1 MIKSIKD
8 LVPGMSANRAV
19 TITEGLIRQ
28 FVQLTGDDAP
38 VHLSDDHAKALG
50 FKSRIVHG
58 LLIGSMYSELLGCQL
73 PGPNSVI
80 LKLSLDMVKPVQI
93 GETVAFSVVINSVSE
108 GARSV
113 TLGLAGASFTNGQV
127 SRGTAVC
134 VFRGQDI
141 NEQRDSK

>member
-1 MIKSIKD
+1 MIKGIKD
-8 LVPGMSANRAV
+8 VVPGMSANRAV
-19 TITEGLIRQ
+19 TITEGLISQ
-28 FVQLTGDDAP
+28 FVQLTGDTAP
-38 VHLSDDHAKALG
+38 IHMSDDHAKALG
-50 FKSRIVHG
+50 FEGRIVHG

-93 GETVAFSVVINSVSE
+93 GQTITFSVVVNRVSE

-113 TLGLAGASFTNGQV
+113 TLDLAGASPVNGQV

-134 VFRGQDI
+134 VFRGQD
-141 NEQRDSK
+141 S

>member
-8 LVPGMSANRAV
+8 VVPGMSANRAV

-50 FKSRIVHG
+50 FEGRIVHG

-80 LKLSLDMVKPVQI
+80 LKLSLDMVKPVRI
-93 GETVAFSVVINSVSE
+93 GQTIAFSVVVNRISE

-113 TLGLAGASFTNGQV
+113 TLDLAGASPNNGQV

-134 VFRGQDI
+134 VFRD
-141 NEQRDSK
+141 RDS

>member
-8 LVPGMSANRAV
+8 VVPGMSANRAV
-19 TITEGLIRQ
+19 AITEGLMRQ
-28 FVQLTGDDAP
+28 FVQLSGDDAP
-38 VHLSDDHAKALG
+38 VHTSDDHAKALG
-50 FKSRIVHG
+50 FEGRIVHG

-93 GETVAFSVVINSVSE
+93 GQTITFSVVVNRVSE
-108 GARSV
+108 GAKSV
-113 TLGLAGASFTNGQV
+113 TLDLAGASPVNWQV

-134 VFRGQDI
+134 VFKGQG
-141 NEQRDSK
+141 S